1 MTDVIDAATATP
13 RSAGSAVLEVTN
25 LTVDFPTEDG
35 VVHAVRG
42 VSYAVGRGETIGIVG
57 ESGSGKSVTSLAIM
71 GLLPRT
77 ATVGGSV
84 RLHGRELL
92 GLSERDLAK
101 VRGKQVAMIFQDPM
115 TSLNPVYT
123 VGWQLAEALRAHDDS
138 MSKQAAR
145 DRSIELLK
153 LVEIPNAER
162 RVDQYPHEY
171 SGGMRQRAVIAIG
184 MANNPEVIIADEP
197 TTALDVTIQAQVL
210 ETLKKA
216 QQETGAALVLI
227 THDLGVVAGVADRV
241 LVMYAGRPVELGSVE
256 DIYYSPR
263 MPYTVGLL
271 GSLPRLDARTQERLT
286 PIQGAPPSLIN
297 LPPGCPFGPRCPL
310 HQERCDEEEPRLEA
324 VAGMSHLAACWYSEA
339 LSAQGIEAS
348 DIFAP
353 TGVDAEV
360 PLAGEALGGEEADLE
375 SLGAAAAAEKLR
387 TRAVKRTA
395 TKATKATKAP
405 RRGTPKDPSA

>member
-1 MTDVIDAATATP
+1 MTDDVAARAATP
-13 RSAGSAVLEVTN
+13 GSAGSAVLEVTD

-77 ATVGGSV
+77 ARVGGSV

-92 GLSERDLAK
+92 GLSERDLSN

-138 MSKQAAR
+138 LSKPAAR

-153 LVEIPNAER
+153 LVEIPNAEH

-241 LVMYAGRPVELGSVE
+241 LVMYAGRPVELGGVE

-271 GSLPRLDARTQERLT
+271 GSLPRLDSRTQERLT

-297 LPPGCPFGPRCPL
+297 LPAGCPFGPRCPL
-310 HQERCDEEEPRLEA
+310 HQQRCDEEEPPLE
-324 VAGMSHLAACWYSEA
+324 VVDGVDHLAACWFSDA
-339 LSAQGIEAS
+339 LSARGIEAS
-348 DIFAP
+348 DIFAA
-353 TGVDAEV
+353 TAVDAEV
-360 PLAGEALGGEEADLE
+360 PLAGEALGGEEADLTA
-375 SLGAAAAAEKLR
+375 LGNAAAAEKLR
-387 TRAVKRTA
+387 DRASRRAAK
-395 TKATKATKAP
+395 KAAP
-405 RRGTPKDPSA
+405 PGGTG

>member
-1 MTDVIDAATATP
+1 MTSATEPATP
-13 RSAGSAVLEVTN
+13 AVPGTSGSALLEVTD
-25 LTVDFPTEDG
+25 LTVDFPTDDG

-42 VSYAVGRGETIGIVG
+42 VSYSLGRGETIGIVG

-77 ATVGGSV
+77 ARVGGSV
-84 RLHGRELL
+84 RVDGREIL
-92 GLSERDLAK
+92 GLTDSELRS
-101 VRGKQVAMIFQDPM
+101 VRGEQIAMIFQDPM

-123 VGWQLAEALRAHDDS
+123 VGWQLAEALRAHDS
-138 MSKQAAR
+138 GLSKRDAR

-153 LVEIPNAER
+153 LVNIPNAEH

-184 MANNPEVIIADEP
+184 IANDPDVIIADEP

-210 ETLKKA
+210 DTLQKA
-216 QQETGAALVLI
+216 QAETGAAMVLI

-241 LVMYAGRPVELGSVE
+241 LVMYAGKPVELGSVD

-271 GSLPRLDARTQERLT
+271 GSLPRLDATSAERLT

-297 LPPGCPFGPRCPL
+297 LPAGCPFGPRCPL
-310 HQERCDEEEPRLEA
+310 HEPRCDEQEPPLVVVEGLDHA
-324 VAGMSHLAACWYSEA
+324 AACWYSDT
-339 LSAQGIEAS
+339 LSPRGIEAS
-348 DIFAP
+348 DIFATTAIDSDVALP
-353 TGVDAEV
+353 GDVLGSEESAVEKAGAE
-360 PLAGEALGGEEADLE
+360 
-375 SLGAAAAAEKLR
+375 AAAEALR
-387 TRAVKRTA
+387 QRARRRA
-395 TKATKATKAP
+395 T
-405 RRGTPKDPSA
+405 